1 MEEIIMFKCKYCD
14 TQMQKVY
21 AFEADKSYQQFHCP
35 NCGSATRERLIEY
48 DDKGY
53 LIDGKKKKKK
63 KTTDEVTEEN
73 SDN

>member
-1 MEEIIMFKCKYCD
+1 MFKCKDCG
-14 TQMQKVY
+14 TEMQKVY
-21 AFEADKSYQQFHCP
+21 AFEDGKNYQQFRCP
-35 NCGSATRERLIEY
+35 NCGGATKERPIEY